1 MAAVASAASFR
12 VASAPVDRH
21 LTAEQQYRAEKFV
34 GLLYRGAAQEQGPTR
49 RLKEEGE
56 NDVVAAGAA
65 PEEENRHLAAQ
76 QDKESEVRGATRP
89 QRRLSFHDAAA
100 PVDRHLAAEQRFQEL
115 KHVGILS
122 RGAAQEEGTHSLT
135 DYLFVPV
142 LPSAHIQNEEG
153 DIRAGQK
160 PTGGFFELPA
170 EFRSAN
176 KHTSKQP
183 NAHSAEGPPKRTARA
198 PKSSGAATD
207 THELPHGASVGVD
220 SVILDGPSRRLAG
233 QQQHAGQD
241 LLTVGLDTFRDFL
254 FVPVLPYSIGADE
267 AKAEPT
273 PSDDAGAVGIQQ
285 VGHESPSD

>member
-21 LTAEQQYRAEKFV
+21 LAAEQQYRAEKYV
-34 GLLYRGAAQEQGPTR
+34 GLLYRGAAQEEGPTR

-65 PEEENRHLAAQ
+65 PEEEYRHLEAQ
-76 QDKESEVRGATRP
+76 QDKESE
-89 QRRLSFHDAAA
+89 RRLSFTDAAA

-122 RGAAQEEGTHSLT
+122 RGAAQEEGPTRSLT

-160 PTGGFFELPA
+160 PSSGFFELP
-170 EFRSAN
+170 
-176 KHTSKQP
+176 
-183 NAHSAEGPPKRTARA
+183 
-198 PKSSGAATD
+198 D
-207 THELPHGASVGVD
+207 
-220 SVILDGPSRRLAG
+220 
-233 QQQHAGQD
+233 
-241 LLTVGLDTFRDFL
+241 
-254 FVPVLPYSIGADE
+254 
-267 AKAEPT
+267 
-273 PSDDAGAVGIQQ
+273 
-285 VGHESPSD
+285 

>member
-1 MAAVASAASFR
+1 
-12 VASAPVDRH
+12 
-21 LTAEQQYRAEKFV
+21 
-34 GLLYRGAAQEQGPTR
+34 
-49 RLKEEGE
+49 
-56 NDVVAAGAA
+56 
-65 PEEENRHLAAQ
+65 
-76 QDKESEVRGATRP
+76 
-89 QRRLSFHDAAA
+89 
-100 PVDRHLAAEQRFQEL
+100 
-115 KHVGILS
+115 
-122 RGAAQEEGTHSLT
+122 
-135 DYLFVPV
+135 FVPV

-176 KHTSKQP
+176 KHTPKQR

-241 LLTVGLDTFRDFL
+241 LFTVGLDTFRDFL

>member
-34 GLLYRGAAQEQGPTR
+34 GFSIGVQPKKKDPPAASRKKAKTTLSLRVLLQKKKTATWQPSKTR
-49 RLKEEGE
+49 RAKFVELLARS
-56 NDVVAAGAA
+56 AASVSMML
-65 PEEENRHLAAQ
+65 PRH
-76 QDKESEVRGATRP
+76 P
-89 QRRLSFHDAAA
+89 RR
-100 PVDRHLAAEQRFQEL
+100 R
-115 KHVGILS
+115 
-122 RGAAQEEGTHSLT
+122 THSLT

-160 PTGGFFELPA
+160 PTGGFFELPD

-183 NAHSAEGPPKRTARA
+183 NAHSAEGPPKRTART

-207 THELPHGASVGVD
+207 TYELPHGASVGVE

-241 LLTVGLDTFRDFL
+241 LLTVGLDTLRDFL

>member
-1 MAAVASAASFR
+1 MKVFTALTTMAALVSASTVPSFR
-12 VASAPVDRH
+12 GNQPHGIQPR
-21 LTAEQQYRAEKFV
+21 
-34 GLLYRGAAQEQGPTR
+34 
-49 RLKEEGE
+49 
-56 NDVVAAGAA
+56 AGASVDFSDHHKA
-65 PEEENRHLAAQ
+65 PAGTNGRKLQDSFRTRYNVGFYSVVDVPEDRHLAAQ
-76 QDKESEVRGATRP
+76 QDKESELRGATRP
-89 QRRLSFHDAAA
+89 QRRLSFDDAAA

-115 KHVGILS
+115 NYVGILS
-122 RGAAQEEGTHSLT
+122 RGAAQEEGPTRSLT

-142 LPSAHIQNEEG
+142 LPS
-153 DIRAGQK
+153 
-160 PTGGFFELPA
+160 
-170 EFRSAN
+170 
-176 KHTSKQP
+176 
-183 NAHSAEGPPKRTARA
+183 PPKRTART

-241 LLTVGLDTFRDFL
+241 LFTVGLDTLRDFL

>member
-21 LTAEQQYRAEKFV
+21 LTAEQQYRAEKYV

-56 NDVVAAGAA
+56 NDFVAAGAA
-65 PEEENRHLAAQ
+65 PEEENSHLAAQ

-122 RGAAQEEGTHSLT
+122 RGAAHEQGTHSLT
-135 DYLFVPV
+135 DFLFVPV

-160 PTGGFFELPA
+160 PTGGFFELPD
-170 EFRSAN
+170 E
-176 KHTSKQP
+176 
-183 NAHSAEGPPKRTARA
+183 
-198 PKSSGAATD
+198 
-207 THELPHGASVGVD
+207 
-220 SVILDGPSRRLAG
+220 RRLTG
-233 QQQHAGQD
+233 QQQHSGQELWGVELD
-241 LLTVGLDTFRDFL
+241 SVGDSLI
-254 FVPVLPYSIGADE
+254 VPVLPTSIGAGGE
-267 AKAEPT
+267 ANAFHPRAVAKAK
-273 PSDDAGAVGIQQ
+273 ALGGARSIGIQQ
-285 VGHESPSD
+285 VGHMSPSD

>member
-1 MAAVASAASFR
+1 MAALVSASTVPSFR
-12 VASAPVDRH
+12 GNQPHGIQPR
-21 LTAEQQYRAEKFV
+21 
-34 GLLYRGAAQEQGPTR
+34 
-49 RLKEEGE
+49 
-56 NDVVAAGAA
+56 AGASVDFSDHHKA
-65 PEEENRHLAAQ
+65 PAGTNGRKLQDSFRTRYNIGFYSVVDVPEDRHLAAQ

-89 QRRLSFHDAAA
+89 QRRLGFTDAATS
-100 PVDRHLAAEQRFQEL
+100 VDRHLAAEQRFQEL
-115 KHVGILS
+115 NYVGILS
-122 RGAAQEEGTHSLT
+122 RGAAQEEGPTRSLT

-176 KHTSKQP
+176 KHTPKQP
-183 NAHSAEGPPKRTARA
+183 NAHSAEGPPKRTART

-207 THELPHGASVGVD
+207 TYELPHGASVGVD

-241 LLTVGLDTFRDFL
+241 VFTVGLDTLRDFL

-273 PSDDAGAVGIQQ
+273 PSDDAGAIGIQQ

>member
-1 MAAVASAASFR
+1 MAAVASAASFH

-21 LTAEQQYRAEKFV
+21 LAAEQQYRAEKYV
-34 GLLYRGAAQEQGPTR
+34 GLLYRGAAQEEGPTR

-65 PEEENRHLAAQ
+65 PEEEYRHLEAQ

-122 RGAAQEEGTHSLT
+122 RGAAQEEGPTRSLT
-135 DYLFVPV
+135 DFLFVPV

-160 PTGGFFELPA
+160 PSSGFFELP
-170 EFRSAN
+170 
-176 KHTSKQP
+176 
-183 NAHSAEGPPKRTARA
+183 
-198 PKSSGAATD
+198 D
-207 THELPHGASVGVD
+207 
-220 SVILDGPSRRLAG
+220 
-233 QQQHAGQD
+233 
-241 LLTVGLDTFRDFL
+241 
-254 FVPVLPYSIGADE
+254 
-267 AKAEPT
+267 
-273 PSDDAGAVGIQQ
+273 
-285 VGHESPSD
+285 